1 MLFQRK
7 KHLDDEEIIRLF
19 EKRDENAIKET
30 DQKYGRLLVSIAMNY
45 LPDPRDVEECVLETY
60 LRVWNAVPP
69 ARPEN
74 LKHYLTTILE
84 NMVISVFRKRN
95 AKRSPDRDS
104 MISLDEC
111 GELIGSAQEIDRMI
125 DSKIAKEIIEGYL
138 EHAPIRC
145 QQVFIDRFYLNRT
158 IKETARHLEISV
170 ATVKRVIAE
179 MRKELRRQLEEGGVG
194 L

>member
-7 KHLDDEEIIRLF
+7 KLLDDEEIIRLF

-30 DQKYGRLLVSIAMNY
+30 DQKYGRLLVSIAMDY

-95 AKRSPDRDS
+95 AKRSPERDS
-104 MISLDEC
+104 MISLEEC

-125 DSKIAKEIIEGYL
+125 DSKIAQEIIQGYL
-138 EHAPIRC
+138 GHAPIRY

-158 IKETARHLEISV
+158 IKETARHLGISV

-179 MRKELRRQLEEGGVG
+179 MRKELRRKFEEGGGG

>member
-7 KHLDDEEIIRLF
+7 KLLDDEEIIRLF

-30 DQKYGRLLVSIAMNY
+30 DQKYERLLVSIAMDY

-95 AKRSPDRDS
+95 AKRSPERDS
-104 MISLDEC
+104 MISLEEC

-125 DSKIAKEIIEGYL
+125 DSKIAQEIIQGYL
-138 EHAPIRC
+138 GHAPIRY

-158 IKETARHLEISV
+158 IKETARHLGISV

-179 MRKELRRQLEEGGVG
+179 MRKELRRKFEEGGGG

>member
-19 EKRDENAIKET
+19 EKRDEKAIKET

-104 MISLDEC
+104 MISLEEC

-125 DSKIAKEIIEGYL
+125 DSKIAQEIIQGYL
-138 EHAPIRC
+138 GHAPIRY

-158 IKETARHLEISV
+158 IKETARHLGISV

-179 MRKELRRQLEEGGVG
+179 MRKELRRRLEEGGVG

>member
-7 KHLDDEEIIRLF
+7 KLLDDEEIIRLF

-30 DQKYGRLLVSIAMNY
+30 DQKYGRLLVSIAMDY

-95 AKRSPDRDS
+95 AKRSP
-104 MISLDEC
+104 
-111 GELIGSAQEIDRMI
+111 
-125 DSKIAKEIIEGYL
+125 
-138 EHAPIRC
+138 
-145 QQVFIDRFYLNRT
+145 
-158 IKETARHLEISV
+158 
-170 ATVKRVIAE
+170 
-179 MRKELRRQLEEGGVG
+179 
-194 L
+194 